1 MNAPG
6 SEALRVLSGD
16 ACRCPVGSSED
27 DGDRLQSGRHVV
39 GFCCRVD
46 DLVDG
51 LHGEVKGHELTDGS
65 QAGLKGPNTDMS
77 ARCRN
82 K

>member
-6 SEALRVLSGD
+6 SEALRVLSSD
-16 ACRCPVGSSED
+16 PRRRPVGAPED
-27 DGDRLQSGRHVV
+27 DGHRLQTGRHVV
-39 GFCCRVD
+39 GLCCRVD

-65 QAGLKGPNTDMS
+65 EAGLQGATD
-77 ARCRN
+77 
-82 K
+82 